1 MLKKEKR
8 KMPWNPEHYSV
19 KTKEVINMDE
29 IDFKIG
35 GIFPTPI
42 YHSFN
47 IKKITEAESH
57 FVEEQK
63 SKVYKNE
70 GNTTTLDTYILEQP
84 VFKDLKNIL
93 EQNLELY
100 LNNVIS
106 PMEENIKIYI
116 TQSWLNYT
124 NFKQYHHAHSHS
136 NSFVSGVFYLKAHR
150 NFDKISFKS
159 PPRPSLLELDA
170 YLNMFNEVEF
180 NFPVGEAQLIIFP
193 SYLLHHV
200 KVKHDNNERISLSF
214 NTFVKG
220 NIGNH
225 DALTQLKL

>member
-1 MLKKEKR
+1 M
-8 KMPWNPEHYSV
+8 
-19 KTKEVINMDE
+19 KTEEIKFGIN
-29 IDFKIG
+29 

-42 YHSFN
+42 YQSSN
-47 IKKITEAESH
+47 IKKITEVESD

-70 GNTTTLDTYILEQP
+70 GNTTTLDTYVLEQP

-124 NFKQYHHAHSHS
+124 NFKQYHHAHSHN
-136 NSFVSGVFYLKAHR
+136 NSFVSGVFYLKADK
-150 NFDKISFKS
+150 NFDFISFKS
-159 PPRPSLLELDA
+159 PPRPSLLELDT
-170 YLNMFNEVEF
+170 YINMFNGVEF
-180 NFPVGEAQLIIFP
+180 DFPVDEAQLIIFP